1 MTDATVARPTDQGGF
16 LAGRLDLP
24 VRVSAKTDYALR
36 AAAEL
41 AAAGSNGG
49 SGQLKAERIAQ
60 AQAIPLKFLLNIMNE
75 LRHEGIVRSQRGS
88 DGGYRLARPAGAI
101 TLAEI
106 IRAVDGPLSTV
117 RDGPPQDALY
127 EGPARALREV
137 WVGIQQSLEVTLEGI
152 TLADLLDGSR

>member
-1 MTDATVARPTDQGGF
+1 MTETTAVRPGSDDRAPARRQE
-16 LAGRLDLP
+16 LP

-41 AAAGSNGG
+41 AAASARGAG
-49 SGQLKAERIAQ
+49 LVKAERIAQ

-88 DGGYRLARPAGAI
+88 DGGYRLARSASSI

-106 IRAVDGPLSTV
+106 IHAVEGPLSTV
-117 RDGPPQDALY
+117 RDGPPDEALY
-127 EGPARALREV
+127 EGPARGLRDV
-137 WVGIQQSLEVTLEGI
+137 WVGIQQELDRTLSGI
-152 TLADLLDGSR
+152 TLADLLEEAR